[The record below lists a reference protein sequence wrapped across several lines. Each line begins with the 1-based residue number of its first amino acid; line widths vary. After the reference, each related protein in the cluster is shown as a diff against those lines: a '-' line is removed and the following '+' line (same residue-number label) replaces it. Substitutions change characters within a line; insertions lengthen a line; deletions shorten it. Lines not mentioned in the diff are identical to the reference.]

1 MMEQTLLPTKVLNLL
16 GLPDNQ
22 PKMTVLSVHAKTE
35 PTGTLSIRFAWHS
48 SLVRT

>member
-1 MMEQTLLPTKVLNLL
+1 MMKETLLPMKVLNLL

-22 PKMTVLSVHAKTE
+22 PKTTVLSVHAKKE
-35 PTGTLSIRFAWHS
+35 LTGTLSIRFAWQS